1 MNVNEDSFGG
11 KKPFYEALQRLGLLS
26 KTCPV
31 CNGDVTVHHYPSK
44 THPILRCPEHGE
56 RSAWTKSFFDKNQ
69 IPDIPRFIFVLKMFM
84 LGAGTSVIAG
94 MIGMQRAT
102 VARYVKLIRTAMCK
116 RINEEKAAGR
126 MKMGGRGKHVE
137 IDETWPAQNKNGVG
151 HVPGKMDLWVVGLL
165 EVDGDAVEVQNPEV
179 LARMKADEE
188 RRNAD
193 EKARRE
199 KKPKPMTASARLKKK
214 QPRKTPKSAFVRQTA
229 TVQVADDAGAPE
241 NEQPTQGLTVVVSQR
256 FAEEA
261 KQKRLDQAYLDHL
274 GRRCLSQAKKNKP
287 RKALF
292 FVVDHRDKE
301 TLEAIIKE
309 NVLEGTT
316 VYTDQWEGYNGLAA
330 LGYTHK
336 TVCHKFRFARK
347 EFSGDMVERVTT
359 NHIERLWVEVKR
371 SIKYMPRED
380 VADFINITS
389 YRERFLFSEDV
400 AENLKQLM
408 KELAK

>member
-1 MNVNEDSFGG
+1 MPGCME
-11 KKPFYEALQRLGLLS
+11 KKRTTVS
-26 KTCPV
+26 DWVDIIKT
-31 CNGDVTVHHYPSK
+31 T
-44 THPILRCPEHGE
+44 
-56 RSAWTKSFFDKNQ
+56 
-69 IPDIPRFIFVLKMFM
+69 
-84 LGAGTSVIAG
+84 
-94 MIGMQRAT
+94 
-102 VARYVKLIRTAMCK
+102 MCK
-116 RINEEKAAGR
+116 RVEEEKEAGN
-126 MKMGGRGKHVE
+126 MKMGGHGKHVE

-179 LARMKADEE
+179 LARTKADEE

-241 NEQPTQGLTVVVSQR
+241 NEQTTQGVTVVVS
-256 FAEEA
+256 
-261 KQKRLDQAYLDHL
+261 KRYLDESKRRRIDQAYLDYL
-274 GRRCLSQAKKNKP
+274 GRKCLSQAKKNKP

-292 FVVDHRDKE
+292 FVVDRRDKE

-309 NVLEGTT
+309 NVLEGTP
-316 VYTDQWEGYNGLAA
+316 VYTDQWEGYNGLSE

-347 EFSGDMVERVTT
+347 EFEGDVVERVTT

-371 SIKYMPRED
+371 SIKHMPRDD
-380 VADFINITS
+380 VADFINVTS
-389 YRERFLFSEDV
+389 YRERFLFSDDV
-400 AENLKQLM
+400 LENIEQLM
-408 KELAK
+408 MDLAK